1 MQNDQISNTY
11 DIIDHAT
18 KHNFT
23 LKVNIKLG
31 IYSNDISVRPVL
43 LTVDDNPQVVWAI
56 EHDLRRQ
63 YGKRF
68 RILKA
73 DSGHK
78 ALGLVKQ
85 LKLRNEI
92 VALLL
97 VDQRMPQMSGV
108 ELLERSMDIFP
119 EAKRV
124 LLTAYADTEA
134 AIRSINKARIDY
146 YLMKPWDPPEEH
158 LFPILDDLLD
168 DWWASF
174 KPPYEGIRVIGLR
187 WSPKSHDLKR
197 FLARNGIPYQW
208 LDIESDEGHRLVSYV
223 ASTSKGEGSGHT
235 STTSSVSDFNL
246 NQPGNNDD
254 NTASLI
260 RSSSLS
266 PSSSSSLYP
275 SFLNLPLVIF
285 PDGSY
290 VDEPSNSELAE
301 KIGLRTQAQMP
312 FYDLI
317 IIGAGPAGLAAAVY
331 GASEGL
337 STLLIERQAPG
348 GQAVMSSNI
357 ENYLGFPSGLTG
369 SNLAR
374 RAVAQAV
381 RFGVEIL
388 TPQEVMGI
396 QISGPYRIVH
406 LKDGTE
412 ISCHALLIACGVSY
426 RKLEDIKG
434 IDKLTGAGVYY
445 GASMVEALSSE
456 GEDVYMVGGAN
467 SAGQAAIHFSKYAK
481 TVTLVVRG
489 ESLTKSMSHYLIN
502 QISRTSNIN
511 VLLNSKV
518 IEVKGENRLQF
529 VTIINTQTGEQNTLS
544 CSILYIFIGAVP
556 HTDGLSGLVE
566 RDANGFILTGQD
578 LIRDGGKHPKRWNL
592 DRSPFLL
599 ETNVPGIF
607 AAGDVR
613 HGSTKRVATGVGEG
627 SLAVQLIQQYL
638 KSVK

>member
-1 MQNDQISNTY
+1 M
-11 DIIDHAT
+11 
-18 KHNFT
+18 
-23 LKVNIKLG
+23 
-31 IYSNDISVRPVL
+31 RPVL
-43 LTVDDNPQVVWAI
+43 LTVDDDSQVVRAI
-56 EHDLRRQ
+56 ERDLRQQ

-73 DSGHK
+73 ESGQK
-78 ALGLVKQ
+78 ALVLVKQ

-108 ELLERSMDIFP
+108 ELLEQFIDIFP

-134 AIRSINKARIDY
+134 AIRSINKAKIDY

-158 LFPILDDLLD
+158 LYPILDDLLD

-174 KPPYEGIRVIGLR
+174 KPPYEGIKVIGMR
-187 WSPKSHDLKR
+187 WSPRSYEVKH
-197 FLARNGIPYQW
+197 FLARYGIPYQW
-208 LDIESDEGHRLVSYV
+208 IDIETDEGRHLVSYID
-223 ASTSKGEGSGHT
+223 SIRKGEGYGQI
-235 STTSSVSDFNL
+235 STTSVSNINL
-246 NQPGNNDD
+246 NQPKNNTDD
-254 NTASLI
+254 TSSLI
-260 RSSSLS
+260 RSPSLAPLLSSLK
-266 PSSSSSLYP
+266 
-275 SFLNLPLVIF
+275 LPVVIF

-290 VDEPSNSELAE
+290 MDDPPNSGLAE
-301 KIGLRTQAQMP
+301 KIGLKTQAQMP

-317 IIGAGPAGLAAAVY
+317 IIGGGPAGLAAAVY

-348 GQAVMSSNI
+348 GQAAMSSNI

-369 SNLAR
+369 SSLAR
-374 RAVAQAV
+374 RAVVQAV

-388 TPQEVMGI
+388 TPQEVMGLRI
-396 QISGPYRIVH
+396 DGPYRIVH
-406 LKDGTE
+406 LKDGKD
-412 ISCHALLIACGVSY
+412 ISSHALLIASGVSY
-426 RKLEDIKG
+426 RRLEDIKG

-445 GASMVEALSSE
+445 GASMVEALSSQ
-456 GEDVYMVGGAN
+456 GEDVYMIGGAN
-467 SAGQAAIHFSKYAK
+467 SVGQAAIGFSKYSK

-489 ESLTKSMSHYLIN
+489 DSLTKSMSYYLVN
-502 QISRTSNIN
+502 QISGTSNIH

-518 IEVKGENRLQF
+518 VEAQGENRLEF
-529 VTIINTQTGEQNTLS
+529 VTISNTQTGEQYTVP
-544 CSILYIFIGAVP
+544 CSMLYIFIGAVP
-556 HTDGLSGLVE
+556 HTEVFAGLIE

-578 LIRDGGKHPKRWNL
+578 LIQDGRKHPKGWSL

-613 HGSTKRVATGVGEG
+613 HGSTKRVATSVGEG
-627 SLAVQLIQQYL
+627 SLAVQLIHQYL
-638 KSVK
+638 KSVR

>member
-1 MQNDQISNTY
+1 M
-11 DIIDHAT
+11 
-18 KHNFT
+18 
-23 LKVNIKLG
+23 
-31 IYSNDISVRPVL
+31 RPVL
-43 LTVDDNPQVVWAI
+43 LTVDDDSQVVRAI
-56 EHDLRRQ
+56 ERDLRHQ

-68 RILKA
+68 RVLKA
-73 DSGHK
+73 ESGQK
-78 ALGLVKQ
+78 ALVLVKQ

-108 ELLERSMDIFP
+108 ELLEQFIHIFP

-134 AIRSINKARIDY
+134 AIRSINKAKIDY

-158 LFPILDDLLD
+158 LYPILDDLLD

-174 KPPYEGIRVIGLR
+174 KPPYEGIKVIGMR
-187 WSPKSHDLKR
+187 WSPRSYEVKH
-197 FLARNGIPYQW
+197 FLARYGIPYQW
-208 LDIESDEGHRLVSYV
+208 IDIETDEGRHLVSYID
-223 ASTSKGEGSGHT
+223 SIRKGEGYGQI
-235 STTSSVSDFNL
+235 STTSVSNINL
-246 NQPGNNDD
+246 NQPKNNTDD
-254 NTASLI
+254 TSSLI
-260 RSSSLS
+260 RSPSLAPLLSSLK
-266 PSSSSSLYP
+266 
-275 SFLNLPLVIF
+275 LPVVIF

-290 VDEPSNSELAE
+290 MDDPPNSGLAE
-301 KIGLRTQAQMP
+301 KIGLKTQAQMP

-317 IIGAGPAGLAAAVY
+317 IIGGGPAGLAAAVY

-348 GQAVMSSNI
+348 GQAAMSSNI

-369 SNLAR
+369 SSLAR
-374 RAVAQAV
+374 RAVVQAV

-388 TPQEVMGI
+388 TPQEVMGLRI
-396 QISGPYRIVH
+396 DGPYRIVH
-406 LKDGTE
+406 LKDGKD
-412 ISCHALLIACGVSY
+412 ISSHALLIASGVSY
-426 RKLEDIKG
+426 RRLEDIKG

-445 GASMVEALSSE
+445 GASMVEALSSQ
-456 GEDVYMVGGAN
+456 GEDVYMIGGAN
-467 SAGQAAIHFSKYAK
+467 SVGQAAIGFSKYSK

-489 ESLTKSMSHYLIN
+489 DSLTKSMSYYLVN
-502 QISRTSNIN
+502 QISGTSNIH

-518 IEVKGENRLQF
+518 VEAQGENRLEF
-529 VTIINTQTGEQNTLS
+529 VTISNTQTGEQYTVP
-544 CSILYIFIGAVP
+544 CSMLYIFIGAVP
-556 HTDGLSGLVE
+556 HTEVFAGLIE

-578 LIRDGGKHPKRWNL
+578 LIQDGRKHPKGWSL

-613 HGSTKRVATGVGEG
+613 HGSTKRVATSVGEG
-627 SLAVQLIQQYL
+627 SLAVQLIHQYL
-638 KSVK
+638 KSVR

>member
-1 MQNDQISNTY
+1 M
-11 DIIDHAT
+11 
-18 KHNFT
+18 
-23 LKVNIKLG
+23 
-31 IYSNDISVRPVL
+31 RPVL
-43 LTVDDNPQVVWAI
+43 LTVDDDSQVVRAI
-56 EHDLRRQ
+56 ERDLRHQ

-73 DSGHK
+73 ESGQK
-78 ALGLVKQ
+78 ALVLVKQ

-108 ELLERSMDIFP
+108 ELLEQFIDIFP

-134 AIRSINKARIDY
+134 AIRSINKAKIDY

-158 LFPILDDLLD
+158 LYPILNDLLD

-174 KPPYEGIRVIGLR
+174 KPPYEGIKVIGMR
-187 WSPKSHDLKR
+187 WSPRSYEVKH
-197 FLARNGIPYQW
+197 FLARYGIPYQW
-208 LDIESDEGHRLVSYV
+208 IDIETDEGRHLVSYID
-223 ASTSKGEGSGHT
+223 SIRRGEGYGQI
-235 STTSSVSDFNL
+235 STTSVSNINL
-246 NQPGNNDD
+246 NQPKNNTDD
-254 NTASLI
+254 TSSLI
-260 RSSSLS
+260 RSPSLAPLLSSLK
-266 PSSSSSLYP
+266 
-275 SFLNLPLVIF
+275 LPVVIF

-290 VDEPSNSELAE
+290 MDDPPNSGLAE
-301 KIGLRTQAQMP
+301 KIGLKTQAQMP

-317 IIGAGPAGLAAAVY
+317 IIGGGPAGLAAAVY

-348 GQAVMSSNI
+348 GQAAMSSNI

-369 SNLAR
+369 SSLAR
-374 RAVAQAV
+374 RAVVQAV

-388 TPQEVMGI
+388 TPQEVMGLRI
-396 QISGPYRIVH
+396 DGPYRIVH
-406 LKDGTE
+406 LKDGKD
-412 ISCHALLIACGVSY
+412 ISCHALLIASGVSY
-426 RKLEDIKG
+426 RRLEDIKG

-445 GASMVEALSSE
+445 GASMVEALSSQ
-456 GEDVYMVGGAN
+456 GEDVYMIGGAN
-467 SAGQAAIHFSKYAK
+467 SVGQAAIGFSKYSK

-489 ESLTKSMSHYLIN
+489 DSLTKSMSHYLVN
-502 QISRTSNIN
+502 QISGTSNIH

-518 IEVKGENRLQF
+518 VEAQGENRLEF
-529 VTIINTQTGEQNTLS
+529 VTISNTQTGEQYTVP
-544 CSILYIFIGAVP
+544 CSMLYIFIGAVP
-556 HTDGLSGLVE
+556 HTEVFAGLIE

-578 LIRDGGKHPKRWNL
+578 LIQDGRKHPKGWSL

-613 HGSTKRVATGVGEG
+613 HGSTKRVATSVGEG
-627 SLAVQLIQQYL
+627 SLAVQLIHQYL
-638 KSVK
+638 KSVR

>member
-1 MQNDQISNTY
+1 M
-11 DIIDHAT
+11 
-18 KHNFT
+18 
-23 LKVNIKLG
+23 
-31 IYSNDISVRPVL
+31 RPVL
-43 LTVDDNPQVVWAI
+43 LTVDDDSQVVRAI
-56 EHDLRRQ
+56 ERDLRHQ

-73 DSGHK
+73 ESGQK
-78 ALGLVKQ
+78 ALVLVKQ

-108 ELLERSMDIFP
+108 ELLEQFIDIFP

-134 AIRSINKARIDY
+134 AIRSINKAKIDY

-158 LFPILDDLLD
+158 LYPILNDLLD

-174 KPPYEGIRVIGLR
+174 KPPYEGIKVIGMR
-187 WSPKSHDLKR
+187 WSPRSYEVKH
-197 FLARNGIPYQW
+197 FLARYGIPYQW
-208 LDIESDEGHRLVSYV
+208 IDIETDEGRHLVSYID
-223 ASTSKGEGSGHT
+223 SIRKGEGYGQI
-235 STTSSVSDFNL
+235 STTSVSNINL
-246 NQPGNNDD
+246 NQPKNNTDD
-254 NTASLI
+254 TSSLI
-260 RSSSLS
+260 RSPSLAPLLSSLK
-266 PSSSSSLYP
+266 
-275 SFLNLPLVIF
+275 LPVVIF

-290 VDEPSNSELAE
+290 MDDPPNSGLAE
-301 KIGLRTQAQMP
+301 KICLKTQAQMP

-317 IIGAGPAGLAAAVY
+317 IIGGGPAGLAAAVY

-348 GQAVMSSNI
+348 GQAAMSSNI

-369 SNLAR
+369 SSLAR
-374 RAVAQAV
+374 RAVVQAV

-388 TPQEVMGI
+388 TPQEVMGLRI
-396 QISGPYRIVH
+396 DGPYRIVH
-406 LKDGTE
+406 LKDGKD
-412 ISCHALLIACGVSY
+412 ISCHALLIASGVSY
-426 RKLEDIKG
+426 RRLEDIKG

-445 GASMVEALSSE
+445 GASMVEALSSQ
-456 GEDVYMVGGAN
+456 GEDVYMIGGAN
-467 SAGQAAIHFSKYAK
+467 SVGQAAIGFSKYSK

-489 ESLTKSMSHYLIN
+489 DSLTKSMSYYLVN
-502 QISRTSNIN
+502 QISGTSNIH

-518 IEVKGENRLQF
+518 VEAQGENRLEF
-529 VTIINTQTGEQNTLS
+529 VTISNTQTGEQYTVP
-544 CSILYIFIGAVP
+544 CSMLYIFIGAVP
-556 HTDGLSGLVE
+556 HTEVFAGLIE

-578 LIRDGGKHPKRWNL
+578 LIQDGRKHPKGWNL

-599 ETNVPGIF
+599 ETNIPGIF

-613 HGSTKRVATGVGEG
+613 HGSTKRVATSVGEG
-627 SLAVQLIQQYL
+627 SIAVQLIHQYL